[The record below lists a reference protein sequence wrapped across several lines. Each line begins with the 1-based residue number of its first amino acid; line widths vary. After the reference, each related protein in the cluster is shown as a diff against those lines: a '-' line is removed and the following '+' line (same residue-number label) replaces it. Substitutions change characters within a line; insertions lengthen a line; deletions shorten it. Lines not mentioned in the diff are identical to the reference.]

1 MEDSDNSDV
10 IRFDKFLTVMSDVLI
25 NRKFKPANE
34 NLLYKA
40 LQVLDSDSK
49 GFYTKEDL
57 IRLMTSEGEPFNA
70 EEMNEMIQACM
81 ACADPD
87 SQPDNPHI
95 LYKYYIN
102 ELVVEG
108 MKD

>member
-1 MEDSDNSDV
+1 MEDSDNSDM
-10 IRFDKFLTVMSDVLI
+10 IRFDKFLTVMSDVLM
-25 NRKFKPANE
+25 NKKFKPANE

-40 LQVLDSDSK
+40 LQVLDSESK

-57 IRLMTSEGEPFNA
+57 IRLMTSEGEPFNS

-81 ACADPD
+81 TFADPD
-87 SQPDNPHI
+87 SEPDNPRI

-102 ELVVEG
+102 ELVVEDV
-108 MKD
+108 KD